1 MTSTAS
7 SSPIGG
13 RTRLLTAPAVAGVA
27 YLAAWVTGLAVWPSN
42 LDVAASGSQV
52 VAAYTGHQGVAMTQ
66 SLLFHGMAAVA
77 LALVV
82 LALGQAARR
91 RHGGPLG
98 PAMVVAGVGAVAV
111 SLVQCALGLLL
122 AGSAVPDGDSSRAG
136 SLFAAI
142 NRLDGVKMFALAAMA
157 ASGAALVRRTR
168 LLPMWLGYLGALLA
182 VALVVSGIGY
192 LLLSSTL
199 APTAYV
205 SGLLLL
211 AWVTAAGISLGGLQE
226 RQWAAPGRKGGLH
239 QPRQLARSP
248 VTRTQPEASRSCG
261 LSSWTRTATKSHKS
275 GSGERSATGGRTL
288 PPERLR
294 PARRSAR
301 EDHGYEEDR

>member
-7 SSPIGG
+7 SRPISG

-27 YLAAWVTGLAVWPSN
+27 YLLAWVTGLAVWPSN

-52 VAAYTGHQGVAMTQ
+52 VAAYTGHLGMAITQ
-66 SLLFHGMAAVA
+66 SLLVHGVAAVA
-77 LALVV
+77 LAVVV

-111 SLVQCALGLLL
+111 SLLQCALGLLL
-122 AGSAVPDGDSSRAG
+122 AGSAVPDGDSGRAG

-142 NRLDGVKMFALAAMA
+142 NRLDGVKMLALAAMA

-168 LLPMWLGYLGALLA
+168 LLPGWLGSLGALLA

-199 APTAYV
+199 APSAYV
-205 SGLLLL
+205 AGLLLL
-211 AWVTAAGISLGGLQE
+211 AWVTSAGISLGGLQE
-226 RQWAAPGRKGGLH
+226 RQ
-239 QPRQLARSP
+239 
-248 VTRTQPEASRSCG
+248 
-261 LSSWTRTATKSHKS
+261 
-275 GSGERSATGGRTL
+275 
-288 PPERLR
+288 
-294 PARRSAR
+294 
-301 EDHGYEEDR
+301 

>member
-1 MTSTAS
+1 MTSTAPS
-7 SSPIGG
+7 RPIGG
-13 RTRLLTAPAVAGVA
+13 RTRLLTAPAMAGVA
-27 YLAAWVTGLAVWPSN
+27 YLLAWVTGLAVWPSN

-66 SLLFHGMAAVA
+66 SLLVHGVAAVA
-77 LALVV
+77 LAVVV
-82 LALGQAARR
+82 LVLGQAARR
-91 RHGGPLG
+91 RDGGPLG
-98 PAMVVAGVGAVAV
+98 PAMVVAGVGAAVV

-122 AGSAVPDGDSSRAG
+122 AGSAVPDGDSGRAG

-142 NRLDGVKMFALAAMA
+142 NRLDGVKMLALAAMA

-168 LLPMWLGYLGALLA
+168 LLPGWLGWLGALLA

-205 SGLLLL
+205 AGLLLL

-226 RQWAAPGRKGGLH
+226 RR
-239 QPRQLARSP
+239 
-248 VTRTQPEASRSCG
+248 
-261 LSSWTRTATKSHKS
+261 
-275 GSGERSATGGRTL
+275 
-288 PPERLR
+288 
-294 PARRSAR
+294 
-301 EDHGYEEDR
+301 